1 MIAPAA
7 WAIVFDVPR
16 MPEMR
21 PWRCGG
27 TRSAIIALVAA
38 RYAFSA
44 TCRTSHPISKGVKS
58 ALIAKITRPRVAPTA
73 PPKIQGE
80 RLPKRLLVRSER
92 APKTMFAMSATIDP
106 TMVRIP
112 KAPGGGEGEGKGVL
126 GHRIAGPVGMCQS
139 PATLPL
145 GGHRAAAAA
154 STSRWQFNLG
164 LAGDPPIPTH
174 SHSFPLHCHSSD
186 KDDKDG
192 IEPAS
197 VRRHR
202 SER

>member
-38 RYAFSA
+38 RYAFGA
-44 TCRTSHPISKGVKS
+44 TCRTSHPISKVVKS

-92 APKTMFAMSATIDP
+92 APKTMFAMSTTIDP
-106 TMVRIP
+106 TMVRIAKEP
-112 KAPGGGEGEGKGVL
+112 NLSTPGSSASFAGSRTAIEARKGMAHVKPTSAKAAAIRPIPIRPRVDAPGGKSLVGGASAPPDDSAAVL
-126 GHRIAGPVGMCQS
+126 V
-139 PATLPL
+139 
-145 GGHRAAAAA
+145 
-154 STSRWQFNLG
+154 
-164 LAGDPPIPTH
+164 
-174 SHSFPLHCHSSD
+174 
-186 KDDKDG
+186 DD
-192 IEPAS
+192 IFVHP
-197 VRRHR
+197 
-202 SER
+202 